1 MPVREMKIDDLPQ
14 VLQIQKAL
22 AFQDWNERQFI
33 AEITADYALCVVY
46 EEAQFNSA
54 QFNSAQFNT
63 NEDPRDSILS
73 LRSRTASPL
82 QNDSKDILGYAV
94 FHLMGPDSE
103 LLSIAANAPHQRAGI
118 GTALLNAGLAH
129 LDFEKGDK
137 MFLEVR
143 EGNTKARRFY
153 EKHGFEPYAE
163 RKKYY
168 ADGENAI
175 LYQKSK

>member
-1 MPVREMKIDDLPQ
+1 MPVREMKVDDLPQ
-14 VLQIQKAL
+14 VLEIQKAL

-46 EEAQFNSA
+46 AEAAQFNSA
-54 QFNSAQFNT
+54 QFNI
-63 NEDPRDSILS
+63 NEDPR
-73 LRSRTASPL
+73 LRG
-82 QNDSKDILGYAV
+82 DDILGYAI

-103 LLSIAANAPHQRAGI
+103 LLSIATSTAHQRSGI

-129 LDFEKGDK
+129 LDFAKGDK

>member
-33 AEITADYALCVVY
+33 AEITANYALCVVY
-46 EEAQFNSA
+46 EEAQFN
-54 QFNSAQFNT
+54 T
-63 NEDPRDSILS
+63 NEDPR
-73 LRSRTASPL
+73 LRG
-82 QNDSKDILGYAV
+82 DDILGYAI

-103 LLSIAANAPHQRAGI
+103 LLSIAANASHQRAGI

-129 LDFEKGDK
+129 LDFENGDK

-175 LYQKSK
+175 LYVKAT

>member
-33 AEITADYALCVVY
+33 AEITANYALCVVY
-46 EEAQFNSA
+46 AEVAQFNSA
-54 QFNSAQFNT
+54 QSNSTQTNSAQS
-63 NEDPRDSILS
+63 NEDPR
-73 LRSRTASPL
+73 LRG
-82 QNDSKDILGYAV
+82 DDILGYAV

-103 LLSIAANAPHQRAGI
+103 LLSIAANASHQRAGI

-129 LDFEKGDK
+129 LDFAKGDK